1 MKMNKSHSRFL
12 KLRNI
17 NSGNKHR
24 TRYEIFGI
32 KFTVKN
38 KSKIEF
44 FNNLK
49 EKISIEKYKQR
60 RQILSE
66 LKKYRENKEY
76 LLTCYV
82 ITYNQEKTIKKCID
96 SILEQE
102 THYPYLIKILDD
114 GSTDG
119 TFDICLE
126 YAKKY
131 PERVELHTVLH
142 NSGGKMLTV
151 AYEDIETKYFCR
163 IDGDDYWCDSSKI
176 QISLDFLEKN
186 EDYVAY
192 AHDTGMYNT
201 YTKKM
206 TSNIHCWEPNKNIA
220 DEISYDNFFY
230 IHVSSRIHRN
240 VLDFKHKYKHF
251 RKRDRVLWYLFLD
264 VGKVYYDDRIMAVY
278 VINSNG
284 FYNKMPLRFQQLSR
298 WLMCYRMNKFFNYKY
313 DECFTSQVSN
323 KKLIKFKKI
332 FGMQLGWEIFML
344 YLKYIRPINSVFLM
358 WRNLFFQ
365 IINVPFKIA
374 KDVKNIDKFTGNFK
388 DEEFPIIQRVRDEI
402 I

>member
-1 MKMNKSHSRFL
+1 MNKSHSRFL

-298 WLMCYRMNKFFNYKY
+298 WLMCYRMNKFFNSL
-313 DECFTSQVSN
+313 CPN
-323 KKLIKFKKI
+323 IIK
-332 FGMQLGWEIFML
+332 
-344 YLKYIRPINSVFLM
+344 
-358 WRNLFFQ
+358 
-365 IINVPFKIA
+365 
-374 KDVKNIDKFTGNFK
+374 
-388 DEEFPIIQRVRDEI
+388 
-402 I
+402 